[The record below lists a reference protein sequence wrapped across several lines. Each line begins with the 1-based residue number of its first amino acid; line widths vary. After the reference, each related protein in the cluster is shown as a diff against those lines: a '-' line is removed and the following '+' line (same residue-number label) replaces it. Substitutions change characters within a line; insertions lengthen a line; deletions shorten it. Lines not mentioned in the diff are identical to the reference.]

1 MIRHYLTTDVF
12 TDQLFGGNQ
21 LAVVLDAEGLSTAQM
36 QSIAQEFNYSET
48 TFVLP
53 PRNPRHSAQVRI
65 FTPRAEMPFAGHPN
79 VGTAFL
85 LAREH
90 DRELRVGES
99 ALDQLV
105 FEELAGLV
113 PMSLWRDKGEVVGAE
128 LRAPEPLSCRSTITA
143 DQAAA
148 CLSLSVQDIAL
159 SVHAPR
165 VLSVGL
171 PFLVVEIASRAALAR
186 ARPNLTAFDRVFPLD
201 HSDAVFAYW
210 PGGTEGETRLLQA
223 RMFCPGDGVVEDPAT
238 GSATAATV
246 AFLASLQPGPEER
259 RWRISQGVEMGRPSA
274 LAARTVGGDGA
285 VSAVYVGGRCVPV
298 MRGTFELAGELV
310 DARSGAKP
318 LASA

>member
-1 MIRHYLTTDVF
+1 MIRRYLTTDVF
-12 TDQLFGGNQ
+12 TDQMFGGNQ

-53 PRNPRHSAQVRI
+53 PRDPRHSAQVRI

-85 LAREH
+85 LARELQ
-90 DRELRVGES
+90 REPQTGAPV
-99 ALDQLV
+99 DQLV

-113 PMSLWRDKGEVVGAE
+113 PMTLWRDAGEVVGAE
-128 LRAPEPLSCRSTITA
+128 LRAPELLSCRSTITA

-159 SVHAPR
+159 NVHPPR
-165 VLSVGL
+165 ILSVGL

-201 HSDAVFAYW
+201 HSDAVFSYW
-210 PGGTEGETRLLQA
+210 PGGTEGATRLLQA

-246 AFLASLQPGPEER
+246 AFLASLQRGPEER

-274 LAARTVGGDGA
+274 LHARTVGGDGA

-298 MRGTFELAGELV
+298 MRGTFELAGE
-310 DARSGAKP
+310 AESGARAGA
-318 LASA
+318 LT